1 VLPTTHSIKGEL
13 RKYSNMHHFTVELII
28 PVLLAFR
35 LAVALQSVLLC
46 EQKPSPSIG
55 LAPGTALFDSLDE
68 IGPWLE
74 NAGITASEGPGVLW
88 GFESPA
94 QNRKATT

>member
-1 VLPTTHSIKGEL
+1 M
-13 RKYSNMHHFTVELII
+13 RHFTVELII

-46 EQKPSPSIG
+46 EQKPSPFIG
-55 LAPGTALFDSLDE
+55 LAPGTAPDSLDE